1 MKQLMYYLKPFRKS
15 ILAIFLFV
23 LLQALADLYLPNF
36 MSKIVDE
43 GIVSKDIL
51 YILKIG
57 LLMLLVALLGGL
69 ASILL
74 NYFASKVGA
83 GLAKNMRHDI
93 FKKVESFS
101 LMELESIGTNSL
113 ITRTTN
119 DVNQIQ
125 MTLTLVLRLAF
136 LAPMMGVGAI
146 ILAISKS
153 SSMSLIILGGIL
165 VICAFIFFIFRVVSK
180 QFDLLQKLLDK
191 TNLITR
197 ENLKGVKI
205 IRAFHNEK
213 TQHQKFVKVIENLE
227 NVNWFINKMAALMSP
242 VMNFILNMVTILI
255 LWMGSKYIAGNL
267 LGVGDMMAFMQY
279 AMQIMMSFLMFSVL
293 FILVPRA
300 MISLARIKEVLT
312 YKEEI
317 SSPQFPKK
325 PKPTEIGTIEF
336 RHVSF
341 RYPEGKND
349 VLKDISFSL
358 KKGETLIIIGSTGSG
373 KSTLMNLILR
383 FYDVTK
389 GSIFIDG
396 VDVRDYDIEQL
407 RKKIGYVPQKNIL
420 FAKTIKENVLYGA
433 KKQSDDV
440 LKRATD
446 IAQAT
451 SFILDKEKQ
460 FLEPVSEE
468 GNNLSGGQKQRLA
481 IARALAS
488 DPEILLFDDS
498 FSAVDLKTDRNIK
511 QALEKKEQDKTKLI
525 VTQRIDRTFQH
536 AKIMVLEK
544 GQVVGLGTHQSL
556 MKSCKVYQEIEKSQH
571 IEEEVS

>member
-165 VICAFIFFIFRVVSK
+165 VI
-180 QFDLLQKLLDK
+180 
-191 TNLITR
+191 
-197 ENLKGVKI
+197 
-205 IRAFHNEK
+205 
-213 TQHQKFVKVIENLE
+213 
-227 NVNWFINKMAALMSP
+227 
-242 VMNFILNMVTILI
+242 
-255 LWMGSKYIAGNL
+255 
-267 LGVGDMMAFMQY
+267 
-279 AMQIMMSFLMFSVL
+279 
-293 FILVPRA
+293 
-300 MISLARIKEVLT
+300 
-312 YKEEI
+312 
-317 SSPQFPKK
+317 
-325 PKPTEIGTIEF
+325 
-336 RHVSF
+336 
-341 RYPEGKND
+341 
-349 VLKDISFSL
+349 
-358 KKGETLIIIGSTGSG
+358 
-373 KSTLMNLILR
+373 
-383 FYDVTK
+383 
-389 GSIFIDG
+389 
-396 VDVRDYDIEQL
+396 
-407 RKKIGYVPQKNIL
+407 
-420 FAKTIKENVLYGA
+420 
-433 KKQSDDV
+433 
-440 LKRATD
+440 
-446 IAQAT
+446 
-451 SFILDKEKQ
+451 
-460 FLEPVSEE
+460 
-468 GNNLSGGQKQRLA
+468 
-481 IARALAS
+481 
-488 DPEILLFDDS
+488 
-498 FSAVDLKTDRNIK
+498 
-511 QALEKKEQDKTKLI
+511 
-525 VTQRIDRTFQH
+525 
-536 AKIMVLEK
+536 
-544 GQVVGLGTHQSL
+544 
-556 MKSCKVYQEIEKSQH
+556 
-571 IEEEVS
+571 